1 MENRGTG
8 TGKKILKILGILLA
22 IGAVCFIAVK
32 IYRKFFKKEEPALE
46 AAADEVD
53 AIAEESTPEAAEEV
67 AAEEDSFEV
76 PAAAVIANADQ
87 MEA

>member
-1 MENRGTG
+1 MENQGAK
-8 TGKKILKILGILLA
+8 TGKTILKIIGVLLA

-32 IYRKFFKKEEPALE
+32 LYKKFFKKEEPVLE
-46 AAADEVD
+46 AAADNLD
-53 AIAEESTPEAAEEV
+53 AIAEDSAVAEEV
-67 AAEEDSFEV
+67 PTVEDSFEV

>member
-1 MENRGTG
+1 MENQGAKTIK
-8 TGKKILKILGILLA
+8 TIFKILGVLLA
-22 IGAVCFIAVK
+22 IGAVCFVAVK
-32 IYRKFFKKEEPALE
+32 LYKKFFKKEEPVLE
-46 AAADEVD
+46 GAADEVD
-53 AIAEESTPEAAEEV
+53 AIEEGTAEEVAEEV